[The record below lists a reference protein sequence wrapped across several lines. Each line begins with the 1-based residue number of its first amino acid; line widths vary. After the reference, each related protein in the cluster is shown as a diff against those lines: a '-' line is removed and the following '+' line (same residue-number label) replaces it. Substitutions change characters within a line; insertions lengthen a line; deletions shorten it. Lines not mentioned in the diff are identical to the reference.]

1 MILISLIVARY
12 YIIKLNIDDVNKL
25 SVVAVFISVFVSYLD
40 VKMVYKCRQYYENCM
55 ETNRAIDII
64 GMLFLICYE
73 IYDINMPISS
83 MIGCII

>member
-1 MILISLIVARY
+1 MLSKSLIDHPKELLELIADCLKPKD
-12 YIIKLNIDDVNKL
+12 IEKKK
-25 SVVAVFISVFVSYLD
+25 F
-40 VKMVYKCRQYYENCM
+40 M